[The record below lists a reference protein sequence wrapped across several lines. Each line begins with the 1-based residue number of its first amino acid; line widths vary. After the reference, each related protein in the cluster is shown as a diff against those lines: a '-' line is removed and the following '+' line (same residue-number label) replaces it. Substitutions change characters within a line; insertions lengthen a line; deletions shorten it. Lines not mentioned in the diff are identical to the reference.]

1 MTEKEEIMLDK
12 NEDLGM
18 NNFFDNKSFF
28 LKGTDHVGWGLKN
41 RMSRIFNPKTGRTV
55 MLAFDHGSVLDSTAG
70 FDQLNLS
77 MPPLIHFAD
86 SIMCTRGIVRAV
98 ISPST
103 RKPVCLR
110 FTAASTV
117 LSELNN
123 DTILDVEDAI
133 RLNASALGV
142 TVILGDK
149 YEAQTIRNLVLAV
162 DSGYKYDIPVM
173 GITSIS
179 KQDCDAAYYAMVA
192 RVCAENGAN
201 MVKTYYTE
209 KNFSKVV
216 NKCPVPVIVAGG
228 KKMPEQKFLEF
239 CYRAIDQGAAGIN
252 VGRNVFQ
259 ASSPVA
265 MIKAISSIVHDNLLP
280 EDAFQLY
287 RELSNLS
294 Y

>member
-1 MTEKEEIMLDK
+1 MTEKEEMMLDK

-18 NNFFDNKSFF
+18 DNFFDNKSFF
-28 LKGTDHVGWGLKN
+28 LKGTDNMGWGIKN
-41 RMSRIFNPKTGRTV
+41 RMSRIFNPKTGHTV
-55 MLAFDHGSVLDSTAG
+55 MLAFDHGSVLDSTTG
-70 FDQLNLS
+70 IDQLDLT
-77 MPPLIHFAD
+77 MPPLIRFAD
-86 SIMCTRGIVRAV
+86 SIMCTRGIVRSV

-123 DTILDVEDAI
+123 DTILDIEDAI

-162 DSGYKYDIPVM
+162 DSGCKYDIPVM

-179 KQDCDAAYYAMVA
+179 KQDSDAAYYATVA

-228 KKMPEQKFLEF
+228 KKMPGQKFLEF
-239 CYRAIDQGAAGIN
+239 CYRAMDEGAAGIT

-259 ASSPVA
+259 ASSPIA
-265 MIKAISSIVHDNLLP
+265 MIKAVSSIVHDNLLP

-294 Y
+294 

>member
-1 MTEKEEIMLDK
+1 MTEQEEMMLDK
-12 NEDLGM
+12 NEDLSM
-18 NNFFDNKSFF
+18 NNIFDNKSFF
-28 LKGTDHVGWGLKN
+28 LKGTDHMGWGIKN

-55 MLAFDHGSVLDSTAG
+55 MLAFDHGSILDTTAG
-70 FDQLNLS
+70 FDRLDLS
-77 MPPLIHFAD
+77 IQPLIHIAD
-86 SIMCTRGIVRAV
+86 SIMCTRGIVRTV
-98 ISPST
+98 LSPST

-110 FTAASTV
+110 FSAASTV

-123 DTILDVEDAI
+123 DTVLDIEDAI

-142 TVILGDK
+142 TVALGDK
-149 YEAQTIRNLVLAV
+149 YEAKTIRNLVVAA
-162 DSGYKYDIPVM
+162 DGGYKYDIPVI
-173 GITSIS
+173 GITSIN
-179 KQDCDAAYYAMVA
+179 KQDSDAAYYAMVA

-201 MVKTYYTE
+201 IVKTYYTE
-209 KNFSKVV
+209 KNFSRII
-216 NKCPVPVIVAGG
+216 NKCPVPIIVAGG

-239 CYRAIDQGAAGIN
+239 CYRAIAEGATGID

-265 MIKAISSIVHDNLLP
+265 MIKAVSSIVHDSLLP

-294 Y
+294 